1 MLSESSQE
9 SRLLQ
14 GAAGPGH
21 TQLQRCRCGAE
32 ERSCLRNPDLSC
44 SLPPRGLV
52 QTSVSSS
59 VLGLH
64 TLLALGSLPQI
75 GVLGE
80 GDAKGDMG
88 YRRKI
93 SACFLS
99 APN

>member
-1 MLSESSQE
+1 MLQDPGTHSS
-9 SRLLQ
+9 R
-14 GAAGPGH
+14 GAGVG
-21 TQLQRCRCGAE
+21 L
-32 ERSCLRNPDLSC
+32 RSCLRNPDLSC

-99 APN
+99 APD

>member
-14 GAAGPGH
+14 GAAEPGH
-21 TQLQRCRCGAE
+21 IQPQRCRCGAE
-32 ERSCLRNPDLSC
+32 ECSWLRNPDPSC

-59 VLGLH
+59 VPGVH

-75 GVLGE
+75 RVLGE
-80 GDAKGDMG
+80 GDAKGDVG

-93 SACFLS
+93 GACFLS